1 MLLNLLA
8 EGPTNPTSLIIMG
21 VLILGVIALFIW
33 NSFSNKKKQ
42 KAAIE
47 KMNAIKVGDKVK
59 TIGGICGFIVELNNE
74 ENTFVMQTGFGDNT
88 CFLKFDKQA
97 IYQTAPANG
106 YFNDVPDPVP
116 APAPVVEPVTPVE
129 SVAPATASIEPEVK
143 KEDAKPS
150 FKALDDISD
159 KEI

>member
-1 MLLNLLA
+1 LSSRGLEDGVTANGHFYGKE
-8 EGPTNPTSLIIMG
+8 EGEVNITSLIIMG
-21 VLILGVIALFIW
+21 VLILGVIGLFIW

-42 KAAIE
+42 KEAIA

-74 ENTFVMQTGFGDNT
+74 ENTFVMQTGFGANT
-88 CFLKFDKQA
+88 CFLKFDRQA

-116 APAPVVEPVTPVE
+116 VAPVAEAPIVE
-129 SVAPATASIEPEVK
+129 APATEAPAIEEVK
-143 KEDAKPS
+143 EENKD
-150 FKALDDISD
+150 
-159 KEI
+159 